1 MKRKVVE
8 LKEYDIIS
16 NKKAPGTV
24 CLDNESFTQLENLVL
39 TFNEAEGADAIDFL
53 SLSSKK
59 NVGKVIRAKNYVG
72 VLHLNNGVQLQILPK
87 IHGGTQ
93 EDSKKTFLKMLK
105 TLRDFPSKTFNEA
118 NLNTKKMPIF
128 EIFIRLYI
136 KEVQH
141 LVKRGLKSAYYE
153 VEDNL
158 KVFKGKMNF
167 AQQIKHNSVHKERF
181 YMQYDEFGLN
191 RPENRLIKTTL
202 EKLAKESESTE
213 NKKDLYKL
221 LIHFESIEL
230 SSSINKDF
238 AQVKVDRNSKDYE
251 APLNWSRIFLSNQSF
266 TTFSGDSFVQ
276 TLLFPMDRVFEY
288 YIGRNLK
295 RLLKPDE
302 WKISLQDRRYYLFEN
317 KFALRPDIVL
327 QNNAKKH
334 TVIIDTKWKLLTNSP
349 TSNYGISQT
358 DMYQM
363 YAYAKKYGTNDIRL
377 LYPITNEFNEHQKI
391 SFTSDDG
398 VRVTIFFVDCHRIE
412 DSIKR
417 FIENLNETGELL

>member
-8 LKEYDIIS
+8 LKEYDVIS

-24 CLDNESFTQLENLVL
+24 YLDNASFIQLENLVL
-39 TFNEAEGADAIDFL
+39 TFNEEDGGDAIDFL

-59 NVGKVIRAKNYVG
+59 NVGKIIRAKNYVG
-72 VLHLNNGVQLQILPK
+72 VLPLNNRVQLQILPK

-118 NLNTKKMPIF
+118 NLNTEKMPIF
-128 EIFIRLYI
+128 EIFITLFI

-153 VEDNL
+153 VEDNV

-167 AQQIKHNSVHKERF
+167 AQQMKHNMVHKERF

-191 RPENRLIKTTL
+191 RPENRLIKKTL
-202 EKLAKESESTE
+202 EKLAKESESAE
-213 NKKDLYKL
+213 NKKGLYRL
-221 LIHFESIEL
+221 LIHFESIE
-230 SSSINKDF
+230 SSSNIKKDF
-238 AQVKVDRNSKDYE
+238 TQVKIDRNSKYYE

-266 TTFSGDSFVQ
+266 TTFSGESFVQ

-288 YIGRNLK
+288 YVARNLK
-295 RLLKPDE
+295 RLLKLDE
-302 WKISLQDRRYYLFEN
+302 WTISLQDRKYYLFED

-327 QNNAKKH
+327 RNNTKQH
-334 TVIIDTKWKLLTNSP
+334 TVIIDTKWKLLANSVS
-349 TSNYGISQT
+349 SNYGISQA

-377 LYPITNEFNEHQKI
+377 LYPMNNELNEQQTI
-391 SFTSDDG
+391 CFTSDDG
-398 VRVTIFFVDCHRIE
+398 VKVTVFLVDCHRIE
-412 DSIKR
+412 DSLKR
-417 FIENLNETGELL
+417 FIEALHE

>member
-1 MKRKVVE
+1 MKRKLVE
-8 LKEYDIIS
+8 LKEYDVIS

-24 CLDNESFTQLENLVL
+24 YLDNASFTQLENLVL
-39 TFNEAEGADAIDFL
+39 TFNEADGADAIDFL

-59 NVGKVIRAKNYVG
+59 NVGKIIKAKNYVG
-72 VLHLNNGVQLQILPK
+72 VLPLNNGVQLQILPK

-118 NLNTKKMPIF
+118 NLNTEKMPIF
-128 EIFIRLYI
+128 EIFITLFI

-167 AQQIKHNSVHKERF
+167 AQQMKHNSVHKERF

-191 RPENRLIKTTL
+191 RPENRLIKKTI
-202 EKLAKESESTE
+202 EKLAKESESAE
-213 NKKDLYKL
+213 NKKGLYRL
-221 LIHFESIEL
+221 LIHFESID
-230 SSSINKDF
+230 SSSNIKKDF
-238 AQVKVDRNSKDYE
+238 TQVKIDRNSKYYE

-266 TTFSGDSFVQ
+266 TTFSGESFVQ

-288 YIGRNLK
+288 YVARNLK
-295 RLLKPDE
+295 RLLMLDE
-302 WKISLQDRRYYLFEN
+302 WTISLQDRKYYLFED

-327 QNNAKKH
+327 RNNTEQH
-334 TVIIDTKWKLLTNSP
+334 TVIIDTKWKLLANSMS
-349 TSNYGISQT
+349 SNYGISQA

-377 LYPITNEFNEHQKI
+377 LYPMNNEFNEQQTI
-391 SFTSDDG
+391 CFTSDDG
-398 VRVTIFFVDCHRIE
+398 VKVTVFLVDCHRIE
-412 DSIKR
+412 DSLKR
-417 FIENLNETGELL
+417 FIEGLYD

>member
-8 LKEYDIIS
+8 LKEYDVIS
-16 NKKAPGTV
+16 NKKVPGTV
-24 CLDNESFTQLENLVL
+24 YLDNASFTQLENLVL
-39 TFNEAEGADAIDFL
+39 TFDEEDGADAIDFL

-59 NVGKVIRAKNYVG
+59 NVGKIIKAKNYVG
-72 VLHLNNGVQLQILPK
+72 VLPLNNGVQLQILPK

-118 NLNTKKMPIF
+118 NIDTEKMPIF
-128 EIFIRLYI
+128 EIFITLFI

-141 LVKRGLKSAYYE
+141 LVKCGLKSAYYG

-167 AQQIKHNSVHKERF
+167 AQQMKHNTVHKERF

-191 RPENRLIKTTL
+191 RPENRLIKKTL
-202 EKLAKESESTE
+202 EKLAKESESAE
-213 NKKDLYKL
+213 NKKGLYRL
-221 LIHFESIEL
+221 LIHFESVE
-230 SSSINKDF
+230 SSSNIKKDF
-238 AQVKVDRNSKDYE
+238 TQVKIDRNSKYYE

-266 TTFSGDSFVQ
+266 TTFSGESFVQ

-288 YIGRNLK
+288 YVARNLK
-295 RLLKPDE
+295 RLLRLDE
-302 WKISLQDRRYYLFEN
+302 WSISLQDRKYYLFED

-327 QNNAKKH
+327 RNNTKQH
-334 TVIIDTKWKLLTNSP
+334 TVIIDTKWKLLTNSA
-349 TSNYGISQT
+349 SNNYGISQA

-377 LYPITNEFNEHQKI
+377 LYPINNEFNEQQTI
-391 SFTSDDG
+391 CFTSDDG
-398 VRVTIFFVDCHRIE
+398 VKVTVFLVDCHRIE
-412 DSIKR
+412 DSLKR
-417 FIENLNETGELL
+417 FIESLNE

>member
-1 MKRKVVE
+1 MKRKLVE
-8 LKEYDIIS
+8 LKEYDVIS

-24 CLDNESFTQLENLVL
+24 YLDNASFTQLENLVL
-39 TFNEAEGADAIDFL
+39 TFNEADGADAIDFL

-59 NVGKVIRAKNYVG
+59 NVGKIIKAKNYVG
-72 VLHLNNGVQLQILPK
+72 VLPLNNGVQLQILPK

-118 NLNTKKMPIF
+118 NLNTEKMPIF
-128 EIFIRLYI
+128 EIFITLFI

-167 AQQIKHNSVHKERF
+167 AQQMKHNSVHKERF

-191 RPENRLIKTTL
+191 RPENRLIKKTI
-202 EKLAKESESTE
+202 EKLAKESESAE
-213 NKKDLYKL
+213 NKKGLYRL
-221 LIHFESIEL
+221 LIHFESID
-230 SSSINKDF
+230 SSSNIKKDF
-238 AQVKVDRNSKDYE
+238 TQVKIDRNSKYYE

-266 TTFSGDSFVQ
+266 TTFSGESFVQ

-288 YIGRNLK
+288 YVARNLK
-295 RLLKPDE
+295 RLLKLDE
-302 WKISLQDRRYYLFEN
+302 WTISLQDRKYYLFED

-327 QNNAKKH
+327 RNNTEQH
-334 TVIIDTKWKLLTNSP
+334 TVIIDTKWKLLTNSA
-349 TSNYGISQT
+349 TSNYGISQA

-377 LYPITNEFNEHQKI
+377 LYPMNNEFNEQQTI
-391 SFTSDDG
+391 CFTSDDG
-398 VRVTIFFVDCHRIE
+398 VKVTVFFVDCHHIE
-412 DSIKR
+412 DSLKR
-417 FIENLNETGELL
+417 FIEALNE

>member
-1 MKRKVVE
+1 ME
-8 LKEYDIIS
+8 LKEYDVIS

-24 CLDNESFTQLENLVL
+24 YLDNASFTQLENLVL
-39 TFNEAEGADAIDFL
+39 TFDREYDADAIDFL

-59 NVGKVIRAKNYVG
+59 NVGKIIKAKNYVG
-72 VLHLNNGVQLQILPK
+72 VLPLNNGVQLEILPK

-118 NLNTKKMPIF
+118 NINTEKMPIF
-128 EIFIRLYI
+128 EIFITLFI

-167 AQQIKHNSVHKERF
+167 AQQMKRNTVHKERF
-181 YMQYDEFGLN
+181 YMQYDEFGIN
-191 RPENRLIKTTL
+191 RPENRLIKKAL
-202 EKLAKESESTE
+202 EKLAKESESAE
-213 NKKDLYKL
+213 NKKDLYRL
-221 LIHFESIEL
+221 LVHFESIE
-230 SSSINKDF
+230 SSSNIKKDF
-238 AQVKVDRNSKDYE
+238 TQVKIDRNSKYYE

-266 TTFSGDSFVQ
+266 TTFSGESFAQ

-288 YIGRNLK
+288 YVARNLK
-295 RLLKPDE
+295 KLLKLDE
-302 WKISLQDRRYYLFEN
+302 WTISLQDRKHYLFED

-327 QNNAKKH
+327 RNNTKQH
-334 TVIIDTKWKLLTNSP
+334 TVIIDTKWKLLTNSAS
-349 TSNYGISQT
+349 SNYGISQA

-363 YAYAKKYGTNDIRL
+363 YAYAKKYETNDIHL
-377 LYPITNEFNEHQKI
+377 LYPINNEFNEQQTI
-391 SFTSDDG
+391 CFTSDDG
-398 VRVTIFFVDCHRIE
+398 VKVTVFLVDCHRIE
-412 DSIKR
+412 DSLKR
-417 FIENLNETGELL
+417 FIEALNE